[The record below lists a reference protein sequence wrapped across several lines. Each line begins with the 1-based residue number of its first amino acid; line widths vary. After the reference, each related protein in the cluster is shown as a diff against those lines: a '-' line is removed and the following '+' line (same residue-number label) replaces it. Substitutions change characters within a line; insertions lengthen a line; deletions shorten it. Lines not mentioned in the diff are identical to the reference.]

1 MTRTGCAGCP
11 FGRDFEFELEIMG
24 KYEPKLFRA
33 VNIIFGSSYEYTRKY
48 REFYERKNEET
59 KLWQS

>member
-1 MTRTGCAGCP
+1 MARTGCAGCP

-48 REFYERKNEET
+48 REFYKKKEEEL
-59 KLWQS
+59 KKK